1 MSTSSTVHN
10 NQYWEQ
16 FAITPA
22 DVEHL
27 VNFLVD
33 REQPET
39 LQTLAYEVVRYRHEE
54 AMNSLRDILSQG
66 QVYRPEALYE
76 VGEKVVFPHLNNALA
91 EVVAVRPGHNPE
103 YEPFSVMQVRMQ
115 SGAEREFVIGLR
127 QEHPLNTV
135 ADMPVEDLAVDDLY
149 VQYGA
154 KVQKALRSTLEMNV
168 QFLAVAE
175 RWFLRDLVVE
185 ISPGQL
191 NIAEALLDMNGG
203 GPTPTEAFLEDME
216 LPSEVAL
223 PLKVFSLENALL
235 RDHRFDEVGPSGK
248 GLWYL
253 RRMEPRQVLET
264 PPPLRYIPI
273 PYNRGL
279 LDDVMLSLEK
289 VVDDEWGDA
298 ATDTSVEASVTV
310 VLTYPH
316 WRSRTL
322 PLAARVAKLF
332 PTARVTDRIMFSF
345 VDGVTGEEFP
355 GWVVRSG
362 RYVFG
367 LADWYTKNEVG
378 VGAFI
383 DLKRHEKSGNIV
395 VNVRKI
401 RSRRREWLRTVTAE
415 DGQLNFEVTR
425 VPVACEFDEL
435 AAVAVP
441 DPDSVDGLAEKLQR
455 MSLESLMETA
465 FSGLAGLSLQRA
477 VHGVTL
483 YSVLNLLRRIAPAPM
498 LATLAASSR
507 YISLG
512 DNYWAYRGEE
522 S

>member
-10 NQYWEQ
+10 NQYWEN
-16 FAITPA
+16 FRITPA
-22 DVEHL
+22 DIEHL

-33 REQPET
+33 HEQPET
-39 LQTLAYEVVRYRHEE
+39 LPALAYEVVRYRHEE
-54 AMNSLRDILSQG
+54 AMSSLRDILSQG

-76 VGEKVVFPHLNNALA
+76 VGEKVIFPHLNNALA
-91 EVVAVRPGHNPE
+91 EVLTVRPGHNPE
-103 YEPFSVMQVRMQ
+103 FEPFSVMQVRMQ
-115 SGAEREFVIGLR
+115 SGAEREFVIGLKR
-127 QEHPLNTV
+127 EHPLNTV

-149 VQYGA
+149 AQYGA
-154 KVQKALRSTLEMNV
+154 KVQKTLRATLEMNV
-168 QFLAVAE
+168 QFLAVGE
-175 RWFLRDLVVE
+175 HWFLRDLVME
-185 ISPGQL
+185 ITPGQL
-191 NIAEALLDMNGG
+191 NIAEALLDMNSG
-203 GPTPTEAFLEDME
+203 GPTPTEAFLSDMD
-216 LPSEVAL
+216 LPAEVST
-223 PLKVFSLENALL
+223 PLKTFSVENALL

-248 GLWYL
+248 GIWYL
-253 RRMEPRQVLET
+253 RRMEPKEVLET
-264 PPPLRYIPI
+264 PPPLRYMPI

-289 VVDDEWGDA
+289 LVDDEWGDA
-298 ATDTSVEASVTV
+298 APESSEDDSVTV

-316 WRSRTL
+316 WRSKTL
-322 PLAARVAKLF
+322 PLAARVARLF
-332 PTARVTDRIMFSF
+332 PTARVTDRIMFCF
-345 VDGVTGEEFP
+345 VDGATQEEFP

-367 LADWYTKNEVG
+367 LADWYTRHEIG
-378 VGAFI
+378 VGAYI
-383 DLKRHEKSGNIV
+383 DLKHGAEPGKIV
-395 VNVRKI
+395 VNARKI

-415 DGQLNFEVTR
+415 EGQLNFEVTR
-425 VPVACEFDEL
+425 VPVTGEFDEL

-441 DPDSVDGLAEKLQR
+441 DPAAVDALAEKLQR
-455 MSLESLMETA
+455 ASLESLMEMA

-507 YISLG
+507 YVSLG

>member
-10 NQYWEQ
+10 SQYWEN
-16 FAITPA
+16 FRITPA
-22 DVEHL
+22 DIEHL

-33 REQPET
+33 REHPET
-39 LQTLAYEVVRYRHEE
+39 LQALAYEVVRYRHEE

-66 QVYRPEALYE
+66 QVYRPEAVYG
-76 VGEKVVFPHLNNALA
+76 VGEKVIFPHLNNALA
-91 EVVAVRPGHNPE
+91 EVSAVRPGHNPE

-115 SGAEREFVIGLR
+115 SGVLREFVIDLKR
-127 QEHPLNTV
+127 EHPLNTV

-149 VQYGA
+149 EQYGV
-154 KVQKALRSTLEMNV
+154 KVQKALRSALEMNV

-175 RWFLRDLVVE
+175 RWFLRDLVME

-191 NIAEALLDMNGG
+191 NIAEALLDMSGG
-203 GPTPTEAFLEDME
+203 GPTPTEAFLEDMD
-216 LPSEVAL
+216 LPSEIAL
-223 PLKVFSLENALL
+223 PLKIFSLENALL
-235 RDHRFDEVGPSGK
+235 RDHRFDEVGPSGQ

-253 RRMEPRQVLET
+253 RRMEPKQVLET
-264 PPPLRYIPI
+264 PPPLRYMPI

-279 LDDVMLSLEK
+279 LDETMLSLEK
-289 VVDDEWGDA
+289 LVDDEWGDA
-298 ATDTSVEASVTV
+298 APDVSKDETVTV

-316 WRSRTL
+316 WRSKTL
-322 PLAARVAKLF
+322 PLAARVARLF
-332 PTARVTDRIMFSF
+332 PTAHVTDRIMFSF
-345 VDGVTGEEFP
+345 VDGATQEEFP

-367 LADWYTKNEVG
+367 LADWYAKHEVG
-378 VGAFI
+378 VGAYI
-383 DLKRHEKSGNIV
+383 DLKRDAASGRIV
-395 VNVRKI
+395 VNLRKI
-401 RSRRREWLRTVTAE
+401 RARRREWLRTVTAE

-425 VPVACEFDEL
+425 SPVSCEFDEL

-441 DPDSVDGLAEKLQR
+441 DPDSVDALAEKLQR
-455 MSLESLMETA
+455 SSLESLMETA
-465 FSGLAGLSLQRA
+465 FGGLAGLSLQRA

-483 YSVLNLLRRIAPAPM
+483 YSVLNLLRRVAPAPM
-498 LATLAASSR
+498 LAALAASSR
-507 YISLG
+507 YVSLG